1 MAAPFPEPTPIST
14 DPSRNAK
21 ERVGDRIFR
30 SLAEG
35 SGVLIVAIIA
45 AIGIFLLWRAVP
57 ALARNEENFFLFG
70 GNWVTTDTSAM
81 HFGILDLLQVTVFV
95 SVFALLLAMPVA
107 LGIAIY
113 LTKYAPKRVAG
124 PLAYMVDLLA
134 AVPSIIYGVWGLYVL
149 APVIKPVA
157 VWLNENLGWF
167 FLFSTGNASVA
178 GGGTIFTAGIVL
190 AVMILPIITAVT
202 REVFVQTPRG
212 QIEAALALGATRW
225 EVVRTT
231 VLPFGMS
238 GYISGAMLGL
248 GRALGETI
256 ALLIILRGTQQAFGW
271 SLFDGGYTF
280 ASKIASA
287 ASEFNDQY
295 KAGRLHRRG
304 SGAVH
309 PDLRGQLAGPRR
321 GLRKGQVRLMTSA
334 TLDQPV
340 KAPTFQGVSTRR
352 KVTNNLATVLVTASV
367 VVAIVPLVW
376 VLYTVVSKGI
386 GVVTS
391 STWWMNSQVGHD
403 GLRRRRRRLPRDRRH
418 AAAGRGLRGH
428 LDPDRGVR
436 RHLSGRVR
444 RRHPAGQGSRPSWST
459 SSPVCRRSSP
469 RCSSTRCGW
478 RRSGFQRSGFAVSLA
493 LGAADDPGDR
503 ALHRGDA
510 ADRADGSARGQLRA
524 RRAEVEDDPS
534 DRRAD
539 RAVGHRDRH
548 PAGTGPRHGRD
559 GAVADPGRATR
570 RPSTSTCSAASWA
583 HCPA

>member
-1 MAAPFPEPTPIST
+1 MTDRVEVTTPNPLNAGSGEAMATPFPEPEPIST
-14 DPSRNAK
+14 EPGKGTKVRP
-21 ERVGDRIFR
+21 GDRIFR
-30 SLAEG
+30 GLAEG
-35 SGVLIVAIIA
+35 SGVLIVVIIA
-45 AIGIFLLWRAVP
+45 AIAFFLLWRAIP

-113 LTKYAPKRVAG
+113 LTQYAHARVKG

-149 APVIKPVA
+149 APALRPFA
-157 VWLNENLGWF
+157 VWLNEHLSWL
-167 FLFSTGNASVA
+167 FLFDTGNASVA

-256 ALLIILRGTQQAFGW
+256 ALLIILRGTQTAFGW

-295 KAGRLHRRG
+295 KAG
-304 SGAVH
+304 AY
-309 PDLRGQLAGPRR
+309 
-321 GLRKGQVRLMTSA
+321 
-334 TLDQPV
+334 
-340 KAPTFQGVSTRR
+340 
-352 KVTNNLATVLVTASV
+352 
-367 VVAIVPLVW
+367 I
-376 VLYTVVSKGI
+376 
-386 GVVTS
+386 
-391 STWWMNSQVGHD
+391 
-403 GLRRRRRRLPRDRRH
+403 
-418 AAAGRGLRGH
+418 AAGLVLFILTFVVNSLAR
-428 LDPDRGVR
+428 
-436 RHLSGRVR
+436 
-444 RRHPAGQGSRPSWST
+444 A
-459 SSPVCRRSSP
+459 
-469 RCSSTRCGW
+469 
-478 RRSGFQRSGFAVSLA
+478 AVS
-493 LGAADDPGDR
+493 GKDR
-503 ALHRGDA
+503 
-510 ADRADGSARGQLRA
+510 SA
-524 RRAEVEDDPS
+524 S
-534 DRRAD
+534 
-539 RAVGHRDRH
+539 
-548 PAGTGPRHGRD
+548 
-559 GAVADPGRATR
+559 
-570 RPSTSTCSAASWA
+570 
-583 HCPA
+583 